1 MTSFQCV
8 TCHQKSNL
16 LDVEV
21 RRRLSEQCGAPLGA
35 EATVKVRANFDLKK
49 VQSAGRA
56 LRANNLQKNVLKKI
70 PVKRVEEL
78 ENVLKEHFSVEE
90 VTGAVMEEAANC
102 SFTEENADYVPH
114 SRAVVA
120 HYLQHRGGLLQL
132 EVGWRMIMLMDKSCH
147 NM

>member
-21 RRRLSEQCGAPLGA
+21 RRRLAEQCGAPLGA

-90 VTGAVMEEAANC
+90 VTGAVIEEAANC

-132 EVGWRMIMLMDKSCH
+132 EVGWRMIMLIDTSLH

>member
-1 MTSFQCV
+1 M
-8 TCHQKSNL
+8 
-16 LDVEV
+16 EV
-21 RRRLSEQCGAPLGA
+21 RRRLAEQCGAPLGA

-56 LRANNLQKNVLKKI
+56 LRANVLQKNVLKKI

-90 VTGAVMEEAANC
+90 VTEALIEEAANC

-120 HYLQHRGGLLQL
+120 HYLQHRGGLLEL
-132 EVGWRMIMLMDKSCH
+132 EVGWKMSMLIDTS
-147 NM
+147 